1 MLSRGFDLR
10 LSNKTL
16 ARKLGYGFSIYEAV
30 SEDEDF
36 IGHAKAQLERLPEFH
51 PWKFIANNDPSKI
64 DLSGLPSEFQNNL
77 DKEKKKGIQRYLN
90 AKGFYSLSIDGDLG
104 KGSRKAISDWQVSI
118 DAPNTGQLDKKQYRQ
133 ILLYQQSHGSIEE
146 LNFPDEMS
154 GLSYW
159 NLGKSDLRYPDDV
172 KVSVKHRLELN
183 DERERL
189 RALYANGDIPNSEV
203 QRLWWERYN
212 SFPWWRDTLIRAI
225 DNVHGQSPILNRFWH
240 FWINFFTVNV
250 EACEGELFGNYYLT
264 IRKHMTGRFEDLLYD
279 AVWPPAMQEF
289 LQNNQSVGPNSRIAK
304 WRKEEG
310 RSASINENLARELLE
325 LFTVTPAAGY
335 SQDDVNNVA
344 YILTGYGQIWDD
356 DITNNTYFSHK
367 GNEPGHH
374 TVMGKTYKQDP
385 SKKLLSLCKDLA
397 RDPKTSL
404 HIAKKLAQ
412 HFVADDPP
420 REAIELISDAYN
432 RSGGTLAVVHQAVI
446 DAVVKF
452 SREDD
457 KFLQPEIW
465 LFQVHKAIGGELPL
479 KFVGDTDDQNGPQLN
494 SILSELGH
502 LNCRSPQPNGWSDMA
517 IDWLTPEMMDRR
529 LRYIGQISNRQMRES
544 GFDPKKYADMLFGA
558 GSDSA
563 QFVASAP
570 TYRNACIRLFCH
582 PKFMRT

>member
-1 MLSRGFDLR
+1 MLPRGFDLR

-118 DAPNTGQLDKKQYRQ
+118 DAPNTGQLDKKQYRE

-159 NLGKSDLRYPDDV
+159 NLGKSDLRYPDDL

-189 RALYANGDIPNSEV
+189 RALYANGEIPNSEV

-212 SFPWWRDTLIRAI
+212 SFPWWRDTLTRVI

-279 AVWPPAMQEF
+279 AVWHPAMQEF

-465 LFQVHKAIGGELPL
+465 LFQVHKAIEGELPL
-479 KFVGDTDDQNGPQLN
+479 KFVGDTDDHNGPQLN

-529 LRYIGQISNRQMRES
+529 LRYIGQIANRQLRES
-544 GFDPKKYADMLFGA
+544 GFDPDRYAEILFGA
-558 GSDSA
+558 GSDGA

-570 TYRNACIRLFCH
+570 TFSNACMRLFCH

>member
-172 KVSVKHRLELN
+172 KVSVKHRLELD

-189 RALYANGDIPNSEV
+189 RALYANGEIPDSEV

-212 SFPWWRDTLIRAI
+212 SFPWWRDTLTRVI

-279 AVWPPAMQEF
+279 AVWHPAMQEF
-289 LQNNQSVGPNSRIAK
+289 LQNNQSVGPNSRVAK

-432 RSGGTLAVVHQAVI
+432 RSGGSLAVVHQAVI

-457 KFLQPEIW
+457 KFL
-465 LFQVHKAIGGELPL
+465 
-479 KFVGDTDDQNGPQLN
+479 
-494 SILSELGH
+494 
-502 LNCRSPQPNGWSDMA
+502 
-517 IDWLTPEMMDRR
+517 
-529 LRYIGQISNRQMRES
+529 
-544 GFDPKKYADMLFGA
+544 
-558 GSDSA
+558 
-563 QFVASAP
+563 
-570 TYRNACIRLFCH
+570 
-582 PKFMRT
+582 